1 MTPTEYLSL
10 VYNRHDVCVLCVC
23 TRVLAEVCFDCVL
36 VLCFVMGFVLQRE
49 TAHEKCI
56 IIIIKLNLT
65 VTFVTGTSHNM

>member
-36 VLCFVMGFVLQRE
+36 SFLMGYVLQSGV
-49 TAHEKCI
+49 TAHKRVHYYYYYGWLGVKVVFRKKNER
-56 IIIIKLNLT
+56 
-65 VTFVTGTSHNM
+65 